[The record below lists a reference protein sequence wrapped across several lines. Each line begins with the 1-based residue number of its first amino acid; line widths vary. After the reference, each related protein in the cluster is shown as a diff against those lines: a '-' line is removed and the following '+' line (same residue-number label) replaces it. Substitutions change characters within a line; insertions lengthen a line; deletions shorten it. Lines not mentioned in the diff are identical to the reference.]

1 MAAKKV
7 LTGEC
12 VWLIKRRRRGGG
24 NFAVPAARFWR
35 VLPCFKPGRDYT
47 IHGVGKM
54 KITLC
59 ARHARLLHRSS
70 FRVEVA
76 R

>member
-12 VWLIKRRRRGGG
+12 IYLIRRRSRRG
-24 NFAVPAARFWR
+24 R
-35 VLPCFKPGRDYT
+35 VVSNRILPCFKPGRDYT
-47 IHGVGKM
+47 VRGLATV
-54 KITLC
+54 TACLC
-59 ARHARLLHRSS
+59 RRHARQLQRRVFS
-70 FRVEVA
+70 VEVA